1 MGSLLKV
8 ENIRYGFPPTEQ
20 ALSPIRH
27 HKDVSATTA
36 PLGIACH
43 PDLYCGSQASQLR
56 IYSLTIITIKIY
68 AYLNICSMPSAS
80 MLLLTI
86 LIIFFRAFLTSFIT

>member
-1 MGSLLKV
+1 M
-8 ENIRYGFPPTEQ
+8 ENIRHGFPPTEQ

-27 HKDVSATTA
+27 HQDISATTA

-43 PDLYCGSQASQLR
+43 PDPCCSSQASQLR

-68 AYLNICSMPSAS
+68 AYLKRTYVACPQQVC
-80 MLLLTI
+80 
-86 LIIFFRAFLTSFIT
+86 FC